1 MGKFKK
7 LGIILTSTAFTVGVL
22 SPISQASANVKES
35 SERIEIQVASTETK
49 VTKSMLINKLHAIF
63 PDKFNFLTEK
73 DLNVGSGHYY
83 RDDTTIRY
91 DLNFHKTVNGKDIYG
106 GFTFKGDDLELEN
119 FYYQP
124 SDISDAMY
132 PAKYSEADA
141 QKIAKDFLKNF
152 PSTENYKLQENG
164 IGTDYYFNMSRP
176 LSQPISYSFVYS
188 PTQNGV
194 AISDQYISIE
204 VLANGEVTNMY
215 SNTVSLSKATFD
227 SVEQKKNEA
236 DILAQI
242 RDNLAVE
249 LRYAVDYDYQTDQ
262 RKVKLV
268 YAPATGFN
276 GVHALNGQW
285 QTVNGFS
292 AQVPKAKRV
301 EKLSS
306 QPLEP
311 RKKDMTLAEAEEFAK
326 SFLKVDPDKAKLQL
340 DLIDERENQNGE
352 TIYTVNYSYMY
363 DNGSTGSQLEINKA
377 TGEITQYYDSSRD
390 FVKTSDKTTAI
401 SKEAALNKAIEY
413 LKQWAPSYVHNYA
426 KPLEEAVLEDYSKEY
441 YFSFP
446 RVVNGI
452 AVVGD
457 EISVNIGS
465 DGSLRSLYISN
476 QKIDNWPSVDQV
488 ISADK
493 AKESYSEALKLQL
506 QYAKQNGEDKHHY
519 DLVYSPT
526 YGGNL
531 FNQIDA
537 TTGEWLINIEDK
549 KEQPLISHP
558 TAAKELNYLVSQNVL
573 EIKDPATF
581 NADTGVTK
589 GEALKI
595 MLKSLTYGYF
605 GGYGEGD
612 EKQSFT
618 NIDKK
623 HPLYGVVEEAV
634 RMGILKPADRFD
646 VDATMTRQEL
656 AEWYIRVLGLEKAAK
671 HGDIYKLNFADA
683 GAIDP
688 AYSGYVALVSAMGL
702 IDAQQN
708 NFNAT
713 EKVTYA
719 DLAVSTMRLA
729 KAIAEG
735 NNTRNFFN

>member
-83 RDDTTIRY
+83 TDDTTIRY
-91 DLNFHKTVNGKDIYG
+91 DVSFNKTVNGKEIYG
-106 GFTFKGDDLELEN
+106 SFTFKGDNLELEN

-124 SDISDAMY
+124 TDISDAMY
-132 PAKYSEADA
+132 PPKYSEADA
-141 QKIAKDFLKNF
+141 QKIAKEFLAKF

-164 IGTDYYFNMSRP
+164 IGSDHYFNMSRP
-176 LSQPISYSFVYS
+176 LSQPITYSFVYS

-194 AISDQYISIE
+194 TISEQYFTIE
-204 VLANGEVTNMY
+204 VLANGEITSIY
-215 SNTVSLSKATFD
+215 RNTESLSKATFD
-227 SVEQKKNEA
+227 SVEQKKTEA

-242 RDNLAVE
+242 RDHIAVE
-249 LRYAVDYDYQTDQ
+249 LRYVIDYDFETDQ

-285 QTVNGFS
+285 QTANGFS
-292 AQVPKAKRV
+292 AQVPKVKRV

-311 RKKDMTLAEAEEFAK
+311 RTKGMTLAEVEEFAK
-326 SFLKVDPDKAKLQL
+326 SFLKVDPDKAKLQI
-340 DLIDERENQNGE
+340 DMIDERENQNGE
-352 TIYTVNYSYMY
+352 TIYTVNYTYMY
-363 DNGSTGSQLEINKA
+363 DNGGIGSSFEINKA
-377 TGEITQYYDSSRD
+377 TGEIVQYHDLTRD
-390 FVKTSDKTTAI
+390 FVKSNDKTTAI
-401 SKEAALNKAIEY
+401 SKDAALNKAIEY
-413 LKQWAPSYVHNYA
+413 LKQWAPSYVHNYS
-426 KPLEEAVLEDYSKEY
+426 KPIEEVVLAEYSKEY

-446 RVVNGI
+446 RIVNGI

-457 EISVNIGS
+457 EISVSVGS
-465 DGSLRSLYISN
+465 DGSLRSLYITN
-476 QKIDNWPSVDQV
+476 QKIDNWPSVDKV

-506 QYAKQNGEDKHHY
+506 QYAKQSGEDKNHY
-519 DLVYSPT
+519 DLVYST
-526 YGGNL
+526 IYGGNL

-537 TTGEWLINIEDK
+537 TTGEWLMNIEDK
-549 KEQPLISHP
+549 KEQPSISHP

-605 GGYGEGD
+605 GGYGEGE

-618 NIDKK
+618 NIDKN

-634 RMGILKPADRFD
+634 RRGILKPAERFD
-646 VDATMTRQEL
+646 VDATLTRQEL

-671 HGDIYKLNFADA
+671 HSDIYKLNFADA
-683 GAIDP
+683 GSIDP
-688 AYSGYVALVSAMGL
+688 AYSGYVALTSAMGL

-708 NFNAT
+708 SFNAT

-719 DLAVSTMRLA
+719 DLAVYTMRLA
-729 KAIAEG
+729 KAIGEG
-735 NNTRNFFN
+735 NNSRFFY